1 MKAER
6 AQVSSQPFEVVF
18 ARENIVYYSAR
29 HDSPEHPDKKSQ
41 AFMRCM
47 YLTVLPRNIS
57 SVYNNPARN
66 IPCICDILIKT
77 IRVQNNPNLG

>member
-29 HDSPEHPDKKSQ
+29 HDSPEQLDKNS
-41 AFMRCM
+41 
-47 YLTVLPRNIS
+47 
-57 SVYNNPARN
+57 
-66 IPCICDILIKT
+66 
-77 IRVQNNPNLG
+77 